1 MQAKSIGTPL
11 QSGDRVPHFTVASLD
26 GSRASY
32 SDLWQRENLLL
43 LLLPGQPS
51 GPESAYVAALRAREA
66 DWTSFDTAC
75 VITRDDLPGAPRPG
89 VVIADRWGEI
99 HLVQDAR
106 AVAELPPVDHL
117 VEWLRYIA
125 HKCPECEGEAR

>member
-1 MQAKSIGTPL
+1 MARSIGTPL
-11 QSGDRVPHFTVASLD
+11 RSGDRVPHFTVATLD
-26 GSRASY
+26 GGRASY

-43 LLLPGQPS
+43 VLLPDRPS
-51 GPESAYVAALRAREA
+51 GRESACVGDLRARDAEWA
-66 DWTSFDTAC
+66 SFDAAC
-75 VITRDDLPGAPRPG
+75 VLTRDDVPGAPRPG

-99 HLVQDAR
+99 HLVQGAR
-106 AVAELPPVDHL
+106 LVEQLPPAEEL